1 MAGYRSKYYAL
12 KASMNGQ
19 NVAIE
24 DALKI
29 RKLNNLGLAFKTYLT
44 VFNDRMRKDEKL
56 EEGEIFFKAVEE
68 EETRIVTE

>member
-1 MAGYRSKYYAL
+1 
-12 KASMNGQ
+12 MNGQ
-19 NVAIE
+19 NIAIE

-56 EEGEIFFKAVEE
+56 EEGEIFFKAIEEE
-68 EETRIVTE
+68 EETLIVTEQKACDNFATTKSH